1 MRVVTTDD
9 RVFWRSDT
17 CCVWVGFDDDGA
29 LVFGGQELAY
39 LGEAGRSYE
48 YWVTVPPAQFDRL
61 RTALRAGNG
70 EDLLD
75 LVCAHV
81 DDIMVHGER
90 SFLDR
95 QGIEY
100 TFSSY

>member
-1 MRVVTTDD
+1 VTTDD

-17 CCVWVGFDDDGA
+17 CCVWVGFDDDAA
-29 LVFGGQELAY
+29 LVFGGQELAH

-48 YWVTVPPAQFDRL
+48 YWVTVAPAQFDRL
-61 RTALRAGNG
+61 RRALRPGDTETG
-70 EDLLD
+70 LLD

-81 DDIMVHGER
+81 DDVMADGER

-100 TFSSY
+100 TFRSY